1 MTGLFDT
8 PIREVTVKQILMG
21 ALALL
26 LVVDAQAQNDLEVP
40 VRITAAGAPI
50 DVITGH
56 AAPYLIDFDGDGV
69 RDLLVGEYG
78 EHEYPSERMVP
89 SAMKYSGGF
98 VEGRLRIYSDYHNP
112 EPEAGWKIG
121 TLSMAPMER
130 PATPEAAEGEA
141 RLPG

>member
-1 MTGLFDT
+1 MTGLFNT
-8 PIREVTVKQILMG
+8 PIREVTVKRILSG

-50 DVITGH
+50 DVTTGH

-98 VEGRLRIYSDYHNP
+98 VEGRLRIYRNHGTNSKP
-112 EPEAGWKIG
+112 EFRDFEYLRAGKEFASIPS
-121 TLSMAPMER
+121 T
-130 PATPEAAEGEA
+130 
-141 RLPG
+141 